1 MITIQYDTARITC
14 TEANAAKYR
23 AIVDSGK
30 PRKWKMPSSTPVKRD
45 YPVFTPGMS
54 TAEYVRIFN
63 RQFEGA
69 QVRVQHDCPRYH
81 MPAPM
86 LDATQPEA
94 LEELDPDYVE
104 QAPAPKRKAATA
116 AQLRKA
122 LENIAAVEPMATANT
137 HDLWLAIGEMRRIA
151 EGALK

>member
-1 MITIQYDTARITC
+1 MITIHYDTARVTC

-30 PRKWKMPSSTPVKRD
+30 PRKWKMPSSTPVRRE
-45 YPVFTPGMS
+45 YPVFTPGMT
-54 TAEYVRIFN
+54 TADYVKLFN
-63 RQFEGA
+63 RQFDGA
-69 QVRVQHDCPRYH
+69 QVKVQHDCPRYH

-86 LDATQPEA
+86 LDATQPEV

-104 QAPAPKRKAATA
+104 QAPAPKRKAATT

-122 LENIAAVEPMATANT
+122 CEAALALLTDPDADADDANRVTA
-137 HDLWLAIGEMRRIA
+137 LLREV
-151 EGALK
+151 LS

>member
-1 MITIQYDTARITC
+1 MIQFTHATTRYSV
-14 TEANAAKYR
+14 TEANAPRIRAALEKPYR
-23 AIVDSGK
+23 HKFIGLTA
-30 PRKWKMPSSTPVKRD
+30 PRYD

-54 TAEYVRIFN
+54 TADYVAAFN
-63 RQFEGA
+63 RQFDN
-69 QVRVQHDCPRYH
+69 VRVKVQHDCVRYH

-86 LDATQPEA
+86 LDATQPEV

-122 LENIAAVEPMATANT
+122 LEELVWACTGVQYMEDEYADILTKAREV
-137 HDLWLAIGEMRRIA
+137 
-151 EGALK
+151 LK

>member
-1 MITIQYDTARITC
+1 MLTIQYDTARITC

-30 PRKWKMPSSTPVKRD
+30 PRKWKITPVKRD

-54 TAEYVRIFN
+54 TAEYVRQFN
-63 RQFEGA
+63 RQFDGV
-69 QVRVQHDCPRYH
+69 QIKVQHDCPRYH

-86 LDATQPEA
+86 LDATQPEV

-122 LENIAAVEPMATANT
+122 LEELVWACTGVQYMEDEYADILTKAREV
-137 HDLWLAIGEMRRIA
+137 
-151 EGALK
+151 LK